1 VTTRRQTVRTSEEER
16 TVALEPGSEAPNTGA
31 PEDYVVDHPQEHPS
45 DWGWHGEF
53 GRAGRIAGWVVVL
66 ILLAMLTATHYNKA
80 GSVAL
85 ITTAALLV
93 VALIGDMQRRRTSWR
108 K

>member
-1 VTTRRQTVRTSEEER
+1 LIRQIGAV
-16 TVALEPGSEAPNTGA
+16 VALKPGSEAPNTGS
-31 PEDYVVDHPQEHPS
+31 PEDYAADHPKEHPS

-53 GRAGRIAGWVVVL
+53 GRSAHVAGWVVVA
-66 ILLAMLTATHYNKA
+66 ILLLMLTTTHYNNA

-85 ITTAALLV
+85 ILTAAGLV
-93 VALIGDMQRRRTSWR
+93 VALIWDVQRRRTSWR